1 MNTKG
6 YTLTCLMLVCILI
19 SCSPRLS
26 TTGKKEELKV
36 MTYNVHHCNPPARPG
51 VIDVDAIAAVIRK
64 ENADLVALQEIDI
77 DTKRSGYSNQAA
89 QIALKA
95 GYPSFYFAKAI
106 DFDGGQY
113 GVAILSK
120 YPLSATQT
128 HKLPTD
134 ETTNGEH
141 RVLATATVTLPDAK
155 TLVFACTH
163 LDAQRS
169 DINRELQIKEI
180 TRLTNA
186 MTGPVL
192 IGGDFNASE
201 GSQVIRQLDENFRRT
216 CQSCSGSFGGK
227 EEAID
232 FIAFRPAANFT
243 IVQHKVV
250 QDTSASDHLPV
261 VSLLKLSW

>member
-6 YTLTCLMLVCILI
+6 HILTCLVLVCLFI

-26 TTGKKEELKV
+26 TTGKKDELKI

-51 VIDVDAIAAVIRK
+51 IIDVDAIAAVIKK

-77 DTKRSGYSNQAA
+77 DTKRSGHINQVA

-120 YPLSATQT
+120 YPLSSTQT

-134 ETTNGEH
+134 VSTGGEH
-141 RVLATATVTLPDAK
+141 RVLATATVTLPGNK
-155 TLVFACTH
+155 SLVLACTH
-163 LDAQRS
+163 LDAQKS
-169 DINRELQIKEI
+169 DINRDLQIKEI
-180 TRLTNA
+180 TRLANTMA
-186 MTGPVL
+186 GP
-192 IGGDFNASE
+192 IIIAGDFNASE
-201 GSQVIRQLDENFRRT
+201 GSNVIKQLDANFQRT

-232 FIAFRPAANFT
+232 FIAFRSNSNFST
-243 IVQHKVV
+243 MQHKVV
-250 QDTSASDHLPV
+250 QDTTASDHLPV
-261 VSLLKLSW
+261 VSVLKLK